1 MRRRLLAATL
11 CIAAL
16 SACGDDSVSTGE
28 PSATAVTPAPT
39 TPTSTT
45 LASEA
50 PATTQVVETASTG
63 APTPADTAA
72 EAAPE
77 VLQFAAPLLGG
88 GSLDFTQYAGRTV
101 ALWFWAPT

>member
-16 SACGDDSVSTGE
+16 SACGDDSVSTAE

-45 LASEA
+45 LASE
-50 PATTQVVETASTG
+50 VVETASTG
-63 APTPADTAA
+63 GPTPADTAA